1 MNFQAELVFHN
12 MKHAFYGFINIS
24 YVKISTLKVGMSFC
38 LQQLR
43 CIFFKLTASSRD
55 SIRCMMDGI
64 NEKEQIILI
73 DIGDIK
79 ITHSSG
85 GSSTVVLLNSAIT
98 EQAELFSIK
107 PIRLLCKY
115 NTKANFTKS
124 KISYNSEEE
133 QRHFLF
139 FF

>member
-1 MNFQAELVFHN
+1 M
-12 MKHAFYGFINIS
+12 
-24 YVKISTLKVGMSFC
+24 
-38 LQQLR
+38 
-43 CIFFKLTASSRD
+43 
-55 SIRCMMDGI
+55 
-64 NEKEQIILI
+64 
-73 DIGDIK
+73 
-79 ITHSSG
+79 
-85 GSSTVVLLNSAIT
+85 VVLLNSAIT

-139 FF
+139 LF